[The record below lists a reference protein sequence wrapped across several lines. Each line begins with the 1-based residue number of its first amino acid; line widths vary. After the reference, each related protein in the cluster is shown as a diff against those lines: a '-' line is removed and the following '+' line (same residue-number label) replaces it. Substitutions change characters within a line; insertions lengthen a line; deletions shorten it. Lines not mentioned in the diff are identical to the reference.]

1 MHSLTA
7 PTRRTFLAG
16 SGLAALAALAPVAVQ
31 KPESDNPDPY
41 TREAWEPHVGTVLGV
56 GQGTAKLA
64 EVEEDRHGAFLIRFT
79 KVTGVARDDLLEV
92 AHPGLGVVPLMVSW
106 GKGSATAVVNA
117 TEGNK

>member
-41 TREAWEPHVGTVLGV
+41 TREAWEPHVGTVLGI
-56 GQGTAKLA
+56 GQGAAKLA
-64 EVEEDRHGAFLIRFT
+64 AVEDGQHGAFLLRFT
-79 KVTGVARDDLLEV
+79 TFRGVDKADVLEV
-92 AHPGLGVVPLMVSW
+92 DHPGLGMVPLMVSW
-106 GKGSATAVVNA
+106 GKASATAVINA
-117 TEGNK
+117 TEGDK